1 MEQLKNGMRVQE
13 SSAQFL
19 HYMVQDLLDYAQI
32 RSGKFRKN
40 IDQFDI
46 IEAVEDVMLIQQ
58 RKAQDNQINLH
69 ATFVNIYDPRKG
81 EVPRPN

>member
-1 MEQLKNGMRVQE
+1 MRVQE

-32 RSGKFRKN
+32 KSGKFRKN
-40 IDQFDI
+40 IDQFNI

-58 RKAQDNQINLH
+58 RKA
-69 ATFVNIYDPRKG
+69 
-81 EVPRPN
+81 